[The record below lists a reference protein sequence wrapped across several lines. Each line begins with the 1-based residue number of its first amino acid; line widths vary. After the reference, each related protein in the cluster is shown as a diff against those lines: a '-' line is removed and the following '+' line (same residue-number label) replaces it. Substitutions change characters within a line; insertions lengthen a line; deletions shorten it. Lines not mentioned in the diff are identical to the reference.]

1 MDRRTFMKG
10 AAIAVSTPAAI
21 GAVATL
27 EIDLLVRRFYAD
39 KDAWSST
46 ADEDGDLI
54 ADGPVYER
62 SWSSCKDLVRYQCK
76 TDEDV
81 RRKVSAILDNGWLEE
96 TAEIGF
102 GDEPFHF
109 RDFLKT
115 LVVPAQS

>member
-1 MDRRTFMKG
+1 MDRRTFIRG
-10 AAIAVSTPAAI
+10 AAIAVSTPATI

-27 EIDLLVRRFYAD
+27 EIDLLIRRFYAD
-39 KDAWSST
+39 KNAWSAM

-54 ADGPVYER
+54 ADGPEYEN
-62 SWSSCKDLVRYQCK
+62 SWASCKNLIRYQCK
-76 TDEDV
+76 TEDDV
-81 RRKVSAILDNGWLEE
+81 RRKVTAILENGWLEE

-115 LVVPAQS
+115 LIVPATS

>member
-27 EIDLLVRRFYAD
+27 EIDLLIRRFYAD
-39 KDAWSST
+39 KDAWSAT

-54 ADGPVYER
+54 ADGPEYEN
-62 SWSSCKDLVRYQCK
+62 SWASCKDLIRYQCR

-81 RRKVSAILDNGWLEE
+81 RRKVTAILENGWLRE

-102 GDEPFHF
+102 DDESFHF
-109 RDFLKT
+109 GDFLKT
-115 LVVPAQS
+115 LIVPAA